1 VLALPRV
8 AKWEIVEY
16 SGASWKTNGQAVV
29 FLGEYEHTLD
39 DKNRLTLPARFR
51 DAFREGCVVT
61 REMDGCLSVY
71 TPDAWERFIALRLEG
86 LDPFTRE
93 ARQMR
98 RFVFSGAAEAE
109 PDKQGRVMLPL
120 ALVQHAKLSREV
132 VVAGVHDHVEI
143 WDRATWRTQLEEV
156 EGSAELVAERLA
168 AQRD

>member
-1 VLALPRV
+1 
-8 AKWEIVEY
+8 
-16 SGASWKTNGQAVV
+16 V
-29 FLGEYEHTLD
+29 FLGEYEHTID

-51 DAFREGCVVT
+51 EAFTGGCVVT

-71 TPDAWERFIALRLEG
+71 AQNEWERFVALRLEG

-98 RFVFSGAAEAE
+98 RFVFAGAVEAV
-109 PDKQGRVMLPL
+109 PDKQGRVMLPP
-120 ALVQHAKLSREV
+120 ALVAHAKLSREV

-143 WDRATWRTQLEEV
+143 WNRADWRKHLEEV

-168 AQRD
+168 EKRD